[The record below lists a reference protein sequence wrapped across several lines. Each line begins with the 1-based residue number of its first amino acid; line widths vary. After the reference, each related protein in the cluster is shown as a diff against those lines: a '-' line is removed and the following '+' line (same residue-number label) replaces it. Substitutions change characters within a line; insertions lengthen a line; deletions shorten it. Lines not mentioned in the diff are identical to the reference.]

1 MKNLLTKCY
10 IESKLTLEQFK
21 ENQQGVT
28 AIEYALIAIAVAAAI
43 GAAMVLFGPQ
53 IEAAFQNLT
62 TRLTAAA
69 ATT

>member
-28 AIEYALIAIAVAAAI
+28 AIEYGLIAVAVATAVAAA
-43 GAAMVLFGPQ
+43 MVVFDTQLEALF
-53 IEAAFQNLT
+53 
-62 TRLTAAA
+62 TRVTNAINPPPP
-69 ATT
+69 